1 MSNEH
6 EADVDVLIQGA
17 GIGGLTMAIALA
29 QRGYGVRVVERSKGL
44 SEIGAGIWMAPN
56 PMQVFG
62 RLGFADKIAAAGWAI
77 HRIVLQDFHGDVLQA
92 SDISAI
98 AREFGFETIA
108 LHRAVLQKVLFEQL
122 PPGIISFGTEVGD
135 LTQAQD
141 SVTSELTDGTRV
153 TAKVVIGADGVNS
166 RIRELVSLGGE
177 KRYSGSSSYRAI
189 ARGAQLV
196 SRELEHDAYEIWG
209 EGCRVGFS
217 KINATDYYW
226 YMTFES
232 PAGESFSLDQRR
244 AHAES
249 LFKRYFPDWI
259 NLLHKTGTDEVL
271 QTDIS
276 DLKRLSK
283 WSSHRVGLMGDA
295 AHATTPNLG
304 QGAAMA
310 IEDALVLLKAF
321 EEIGLDGGAF
331 EHYEKQRRAK
341 VDWTVKNSWVV
352 GRLCHIR
359 NPLLRSTRNM
369 ALRWASRGHEKQVRK
384 LYAVD

>member
-77 HRIVLQDFHGDVLQA
+77 HRIVLQDFYGDVLQA

-196 SRELEHDAYEIWG
+196 PRELEHDAYEIWG

-226 YMTFES
+226 YMTLKVL
-232 PAGESFSLDQRR
+232 PARVSRSIRGEPTRN
-244 AHAES
+244 
-249 LFKRYFPDWI
+249 PC
-259 NLLHKTGTDEVL
+259 
-271 QTDIS
+271 
-276 DLKRLSK
+276 
-283 WSSHRVGLMGDA
+283 SSGIFL
-295 AHATTPNLG
+295 
-304 QGAAMA
+304 
-310 IEDALVLLKAF
+310 
-321 EEIGLDGGAF
+321 IGLICF
-331 EHYEKQRRAK
+331 
-341 VDWTVKNSWVV
+341 
-352 GRLCHIR
+352 
-359 NPLLRSTRNM
+359 TRPARM
-369 ALRWASRGHEKQVRK
+369 RFCRQIFRI
-384 LYAVD
+384 